1 MVHNKTFSKV
11 LYRFFIAEPIRDN
24 MDHLPFDFPYSINVW
39 HYTISHFYCIFSIAT
54 TSYIFNVCKSSVPFQ
69 SLGFCNHQA
78 KFLHFHSDC
87 QQILPD
93 NRKDYPMN
101 ANLYFS
107 TFLMKAFIGLK
118 KICQRAANMPKTF
131 LITLESL
138 KNMLPVVKNM
148 LLLTEFSR
156 EGPH

>member
-1 MVHNKTFSKV
+1 
-11 LYRFFIAEPIRDN
+11 
-24 MDHLPFDFPYSINVW
+24 
-39 HYTISHFYCIFSIAT
+39 
-54 TSYIFNVCKSSVPFQ
+54 
-69 SLGFCNHQA
+69 
-78 KFLHFHSDC
+78 
-87 QQILPD
+87 
-93 NRKDYPMN
+93 MN

-156 EGPH
+156 EGSH